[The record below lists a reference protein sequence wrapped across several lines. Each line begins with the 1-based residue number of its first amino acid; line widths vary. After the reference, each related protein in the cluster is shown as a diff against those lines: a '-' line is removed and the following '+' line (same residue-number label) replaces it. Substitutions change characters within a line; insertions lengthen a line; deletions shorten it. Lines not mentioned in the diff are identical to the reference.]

1 MGFGLCF
8 DDVGIGTC
16 VTVECPDPVV
26 VERVCSQTSNGEASH
41 IANVQIAVGWR
52 ESTKRTAERNVQ
64 AVTGRTA
71 DTCPV
76 RSKAVESL
84 IGVL

>member
-1 MGFGLCF
+1 MRFGFGL

-16 VTVECPDPVV
+16 VAIESPDPVV
-26 VERVCSQTSNGEASH
+26 IERVRSQASNGEASH
-41 IANVQIAVGWR
+41 IANIQVAVGWH
-52 ESTKRTAERNVQ
+52 ESTKRAAERNVQ

-76 RSKAVESL
+76 RSEAAGSR
-84 IGVL
+84 IGVV